1 MAWLRWEEQ
10 YSPQMPEAEK
20 QAAIQ
25 ELVNKIIANDPP
37 WIRIAL
43 KAWLLDVC
51 NIVEVERNEIDPSGI
66 FLDPRVRFET
76 KKRIHEGLALMECIR
91 NFRLARTEFEDAY
104 IEMWHPE

>member
-1 MAWLRWEEQ
+1 MPWLRWEEQ

-25 ELVNKIIANDPP
+25 ALVAGVISNDPP
-37 WIRIAL
+37 WLRTAL

-51 NIVEVERNEIDPSGI
+51 NIYEVERNEIDPSGI
-66 FLDPRVRFET
+66 FLEPRTRFNI
-76 KKRIHEGLALMECIR
+76 KKRIHEGLVLMNCAR

-104 IEMWHPE
+104 IEMWHDE